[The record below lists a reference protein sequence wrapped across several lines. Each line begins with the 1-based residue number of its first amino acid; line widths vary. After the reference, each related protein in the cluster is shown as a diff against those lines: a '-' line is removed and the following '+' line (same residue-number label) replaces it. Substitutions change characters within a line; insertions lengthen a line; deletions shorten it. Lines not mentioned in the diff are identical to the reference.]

1 MRSKGRFTKGL
12 LVALILTLLPS
23 TAFSAQKITPGST
36 CKVYKQKVTY
46 KNKVYTCVKSGKK
59 LVWNKGVAVKK
70 PTPTLTPTQT
80 ATPKATQTATPTPA
94 PVTLSA
100 LPTNYGD
107 TKQPEF
113 VSGVQTPQEID
124 LSQNSGQIKL
134 TVVLR
139 DDLNSIQPFFFG
151 LRRVDL
157 GNSFVGNAIFVTS
170 VSKLISQVSD
180 NRGITETF
188 ELFLDLPKGLA
199 PGTYWLE
206 GGIRDY
212 ANNWSGSENNPG
224 KVSFFPL
231 LVVK

>member
-1 MRSKGRFTKGL
+1 MRITGRLALGL
-12 LVALILTLLPS
+12 SVILALALTPVVAV
-23 TAFSAQKITPGST
+23 SAQKVSPGSP
-36 CKVYKQKVTY
+36 CKVLNQKVVY
-46 KNKVYTCVKSGKK
+46 QNKTYTCVKSGKK

-70 PTPTLTPTQT
+70 PTPTSI
-80 ATPKATQTATPTPA
+80 AIPTPA

-124 LSQNSGQIKL
+124 LSQNSGQIRL

-157 GNSFVGNAIFVTS
+157 GNSFVGNVVFRTS

-180 NRGITETF
+180 SRGITETF
-188 ELFLDLPKGLA
+188 ELLLDLPKGLA

>member
-1 MRSKGRFTKGL
+1 MRIRGSLTRGVL
-12 LVALILTLLPS
+12 IALSVALIPV
-23 TAFSAQKITPGST
+23 AAVSAQKVTPGST
-36 CKVYKQKVTY
+36 CKVLNQKIVFQ
-46 KNKVYTCVKSGKK
+46 NKTYTCVKSGKK
-59 LVWNKGVAVKK
+59 LVWNKGVVVNKST
-70 PTPTLTPTQT
+70 PTPTPTST
-80 ATPKATQTATPTPA
+80 

-124 LSQNSGQIKL
+124 LSQNSGQIRL
-134 TVVLR
+134 TVILR

-157 GNSFVGNAIFVTS
+157 GNSFVGNVVFRTS

-180 NRGITETF
+180 SRGITETF
-188 ELFLDLPKGLA
+188 ELLLDLPKGLA

>member
-1 MRSKGRFTKGL
+1 MRITGSLAKGL
-12 LVALILTLLPS
+12 VVALALTMVPLV
-23 TAFSAQKITPGST
+23 AFSAQKVTPGSI
-36 CKVYKQKVTY
+36 CKVLNQKTVYQDKT
-46 KNKVYTCVKSGKK
+46 YTCIKSGKK
-59 LVWNKGVAVKK
+59 LVWNKGVAEKK
-70 PTPTLTPTQT
+70 PTPTPIATST
-80 ATPKATQTATPTPA
+80 AIPTPA

-124 LSQNSGQIKL
+124 LSQNSGQIRL

-157 GNSFVGNAIFVTS
+157 GNSFAGNVVFTTS

-180 NRGITETF
+180 SKGVTETF
-188 ELFLDLPKGLA
+188 ELLLDLPKGLA

>member
-1 MRSKGRFTKGL
+1 MKKVLGIVLVTAYLSAPLTTPVFASAKAGAACSKAGL
-12 LVALILTLLPS
+12 TSIV
-23 TAFSAQKITPGST
+23 FGK
-36 CKVYKQKVTY
+36 K
-46 KNKVYTCVKSGKK
+46 YTCVKSGKK
-59 LVWNKGVAVKK
+59 LVWNKGTAVPKTTTLPAINPSPNATK
-70 PTPTLTPTQT
+70 TPTSTP
-80 ATPKATQTATPTPA
+80 TPTPA

-107 TKQPEF
+107 TKKPEF
-113 VSGVQTPQEID
+113 VSGVQTPLEID

-134 TVVLR
+134 TVVMR
-139 DDLNSIQPFFFG
+139 DDLNSIQPFYFG

-157 GNSFVGNAIFVTS
+157 GNSFVGNVIFRTS

-188 ELFLDLPKGLA
+188 ELLLDLPKGLA
-199 PGTYWLE
+199 PGNYWLE

>member
-1 MRSKGRFTKGL
+1 MHIRGSLAKGIL
-12 LVALILTLLPS
+12 IALAISLIPVA
-23 TAFSAQKITPGST
+23 AVSAQKITPGSA
-36 CKVYKQKVTY
+36 CKVLKQKVVYQDKT
-46 KNKVYTCVKSGKK
+46 YTCVKSGKK
-59 LVWNKGVAVKK
+59 IVWNKGVAVKK
-70 PTPTLTPTQT
+70 PTPTPT
-80 ATPKATQTATPTPA
+80 AAPTPA

-124 LSQNSGQIKL
+124 LSQNNGQIKL

-157 GNSFVGNAIFVTS
+157 GNSFVGNTIFRTS

-188 ELFLDLPKGLA
+188 ELLLDLPKGLA

>member
-1 MRSKGRFTKGL
+1 MRIRGSLSKGL
-12 LVALILTLLPS
+12 LIALALSMIPE
-23 TAFSAQKITPGST
+23 AAVSAQKITPGSA
-36 CKVYKQKVTY
+36 CKTLNQKVVY
-46 KNKVYTCVKSGKK
+46 LNKTYTCIKSGKK
-59 LVWNKGVAVKK
+59 LIWNKGVAVKK
-70 PTPTLTPTQT
+70 PTPTPT
-80 ATPKATQTATPTPA
+80 AAPTPA

-124 LSQNSGQIKL
+124 LSQNNGQIKL

-157 GNSFVGNAIFVTS
+157 GNSFVGNTIFRTS

-188 ELFLDLPKGLA
+188 ELLLDLPKGLA

>member
-1 MRSKGRFTKGL
+1 MRIRGSLTKVL
-12 LVALILTLLPS
+12 LIALAVVLIPV
-23 TAFSAQKITPGST
+23 TAVSAQKVTPGTT
-36 CKVYKQKVTY
+36 CKVLNQKVVY
-46 KNKVYTCVKSGKK
+46 QNKTFTCTKSGKK
-59 LVWNKGVAVKK
+59 LTWDKGVAVKK
-70 PTPTLTPTQT
+70 PTPTLTP
-80 ATPKATQTATPTPA
+80 TPTPA

-157 GNSFVGNAIFVTS
+157 GNSFVGNVIFRTS

-188 ELFLDLPKGLA
+188 ELLLDLPKGLA

-206 GGIRDY
+206 GGIRDS

>member
-1 MRSKGRFTKGL
+1 MKIRESLAKGL
-12 LVALILTLLPS
+12 LIALAFALIPV
-23 TAFSAQKITPGST
+23 TAVSAQKITPGST
-36 CKVYKQKVTY
+36 CKVLNQKVVY
-46 KNKVYTCVKSGKK
+46 QNKSYTCTKSGKK
-59 LVWNKGVAVKK
+59 LVWNKGVTVEK
-70 PTPTLTPTQT
+70 PTPTRTVTPNK
-80 ATPKATQTATPTPA
+80 TPTATPTPA

-113 VSGVQTPQEID
+113 VSGVQTPQEIV

-134 TVVLR
+134 TVVLQ

-157 GNSFVGNAIFVTS
+157 GNSFVGNVIFRTS

-188 ELFLDLPKGLA
+188 ELYLDLPKGLA

>member
-1 MRSKGRFTKGL
+1 MRVKGSLLKGFL
-12 LVALILTLLPS
+12 IALAISLIPVA
-23 TAFSAQKITPGST
+23 AVSAQKITPGST
-36 CKVYKQKVTY
+36 CKVLKQKVVYQDKT
-46 KNKVYTCVKSGKK
+46 YTCVKSGKK
-59 LVWNKGVAVKK
+59 IVWNQGVAVKK
-70 PTPTLTPTQT
+70 PTPTPTPT
-80 ATPKATQTATPTPA
+80 AAPTPV

-124 LSQNSGQIKL
+124 LSQNTGQIKL

-157 GNSFVGNAIFVTS
+157 GNSFVGNTIFRTS

-188 ELFLDLPKGLA
+188 ELLLDLPKGLA

>member
-1 MRSKGRFTKGL
+1 MRIRESLAKGL
-12 LVALILTLLPS
+12 LFALAFALIPGS
-23 TAFSAQKITPGST
+23 AVSAQKVTPGSA
-36 CKVYKQKVTY
+36 CKFLNQKVVSQ
-46 KNKVYTCVKSGKK
+46 NKTYTCIKSGKK

-70 PTPTLTPTQT
+70 PTPTRTVTPNV
-80 ATPKATQTATPTPA
+80 TPTATPTPA

-100 LPTNYGD
+100 LPINYGD

-157 GNSFVGNAIFVTS
+157 GNSFVGNVIFRTS